1 MQNTTT
7 LHTNFKV
14 SFSSLRQY
22 YKNLDKN
29 EHINKKLRLEINLVQ
44 LRNTMSKHPSKYTH
58 YTLTFFFAVVVFI
71 DRKKVRPP

>member
-44 LRNTMSKHPSKYTH
+44 LCNTMSKHPKYYTH

-71 DRKKVRPP
+71 DRKKVKPP